1 MPITI
6 SEAQTI
12 IDGAIAKAKELNVKV
27 TVAVVDGGGKI
38 VAVNK
43 MDGSH
48 WAGTYGAI
56 GKAVGASAF
65 GRPTGEMQDQAFSP
79 TPSGVRERSGGEM
92 ILGQGGIP
100 INRDGFIEV
109 DVGLVVAF
117 LHRMKNVPGLESS
130 ALWVMTMYRVSMTR
144 RIK

>member
-43 MDGSH
+43 MDGAH

-100 INRDGFIEV
+100 INRDGFIEGGCG
-109 DVGLVVAF
+109 VGGSIPPQDEECARAGVVS
-117 LHRMKNVPGLESS
+117 LMGDDYVQSI
-130 ALWVMTMYRVSMTR
+130 YD
-144 RIK
+144 